1 MLEQDF
7 SRVCRKIGS
16 GAKFRIGRNHT
27 GRTKLKLYTGPFG
40 LFVRRF
46 ELSDADLQRLREV
59 LGASKTARKY
69 PSGQSINSP
78 FKPPTFKG

>member
-27 GRTKLKLYTGPFG
+27 GRIKLKLYTGPFG

-46 ELSDADLQRLREV
+46 DRSDADLQRLREV

-69 PSGQSINSP
+69 PSGPSINNP
-78 FKPPTFKG
+78 FRPPTFKT